1 MISGGID
8 DYSYLIDRRHR
19 LLLIGIVLL
28 LLSGAMML
36 TGQTWVPRGSSTVTR
51 WENPARFWRTVA
63 CWIVLG
69 LVLIVVFLYRIS
81 N

>member
-1 MISGGID
+1 MILGGID

-28 LLSGAMML
+28 FLAAAMML
-36 TGQTWVPRGSSTVTR
+36 TGETWIPRGGSTVTR
-51 WENPARFWRTVA
+51 WENPARFWKTVA
-63 CWIVLG
+63 GWIVLG
-69 LVLIVVFLYRIS
+69 LVLIVVFLYQTS